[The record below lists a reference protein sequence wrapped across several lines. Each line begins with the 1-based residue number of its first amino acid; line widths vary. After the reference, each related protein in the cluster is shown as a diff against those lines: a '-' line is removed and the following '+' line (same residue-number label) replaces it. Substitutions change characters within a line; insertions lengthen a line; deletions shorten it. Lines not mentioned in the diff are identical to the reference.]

1 MSTDQNVNAA
11 GQPTWEFYS
20 HPGFC
25 KVTDYATYQAQTFK
39 YCLKGEYMYIYEYT
53 NPFVGKIYR
62 LAQVDYN

>member
-39 YCLKGEYMYIYEYT
+39 YSLKGEYISMNMRILLLVKFT
-53 NPFVGKIYR
+53 
-62 LAQVDYN
+62 D